1 MALAQSGKCNTIT
14 ASPINYS
21 DIIIHLLLNIT
32 GFFVCLFFKKPNK
45 QTTHLLQKSFVHL
58 SQLTCWNDWNCILIL
73 EKSEKLQIH
82 CKPRTV
88 SSELS
93 FLTYSMQDESC
104 IFFFF
109 CLYNTVS
116 NDIHL
121 RTVTAQGITLD
132 YSTNCLLFSH
142 WENFWLNVLP
152 KITVFIN

>member
-1 MALAQSGKCNTIT
+1 MALLSQANATPLQHLLSTSQISLYTCCSILLGFLFVCFLKNQTNKQLISFKRALYICHNSLAEMIEIASWYWRNQKSYRYT
-14 ASPINYS
+14 AS
-21 DIIIHLLLNIT
+21 L
-32 GFFVCLFFKKPNK
+32 
-45 QTTHLLQKSFVHL
+45 
-58 SQLTCWNDWNCILIL
+58 
-73 EKSEKLQIH
+73 
-82 CKPRTV
+82 
-88 SSELS
+88 ELS
-93 FLTYSMQDESC
+93 VQNYHFWLIQCKMKAVS
-104 IFFFF
+104 FFFF

>member
-21 DIIIHLLLNIT
+21 DIIIHLLLNI
-32 GFFVCLFFKKPNK
+32 
-45 QTTHLLQKSFVHL
+45 TTHLLQKSFVHL

-104 IFFFF
+104 IFFFSVFF
-109 CLYNTVS
+109 CKYNTVS